1 MTKPVGYQL
10 TFAFI
15 KNGPLEKL
23 TILAFTHK
31 HFYLSELGKLVVEND
46 LLEEKI
52 RTLALRTE
60 LGIEEIFYLSTCNRV
75 EFIMATSSNFTNS
88 QIHVL
93 LEHFYAHFSPT
104 QLSNLGQFAK
114 LYKGQDA
121 LRHLFQVSCS
131 IDSMVVGEREITRQL
146 RQAYERASELGYT
159 GDFLRL
165 VMKQTIKTAKEVYT
179 ETRIAEKPISVASLA
194 VRKLIDFN
202 FDESVPIVMIG
213 AGETNTLV
221 GKYLKKEGF
230 KNFFIYNRTLEKA
243 ELLAETLGGKALPL
257 EELDKYDDTV
267 RVIFTCTASSTPIL
281 TQSIWSKLKKD
292 NVFPPV
298 IIDLAV
304 PNDVEKEL
312 QLEST
317 LEYINIDSLK
327 IEVDNNLQFREQEL
341 EKANEIIEKG
351 LSEFEGILKI
361 RNLEL
366 ALSSFPSQVKDIKN
380 KALKEVF
387 HKELQTV
394 DSETKLLI
402 ERMLTYMEK
411 KCISVPIVLAKQTLI
426 GSGIAEEPLKISSPL
441 S

>member
-1 MTKPVGYQL
+1 M
-10 TFAFI
+10 
-15 KNGPLEKL
+15 EKL

-52 RTLALRTE
+52 RTLSLRTD

-104 QLSNLGQFAK
+104 QLSNFGQFAK
-114 LYKGQDA
+114 LYKGQEA

-194 VRKLIDFN
+194 VRKLVDFN
-202 FDESVPIVMIG
+202 FDENVPILMIG
-213 AGETNTLV
+213 AGETNNLV
-221 GKYLKKEGF
+221 GKYLKKEGY
-230 KNFFIYNRTLEKA
+230 KNFTIYNRTLEKA
-243 ELLAETLGGKALPL
+243 ELLAESLGGIALPL
-257 EELDKYDDTV
+257 EELVKHEDTV
-267 RVIFTCTASSTPIL
+267 RVIFTCTAAPTPIL
-281 TQSIWSKLKKD
+281 TRHIWSGLKKD

-304 PNDVEKEL
+304 PNDVETEL
-312 QLEST
+312 QVEPT

-341 EKANEIIEKG
+341 QKANEIIEKS
-351 LSEFEGILKI
+351 LIEFEGILKI

-366 ALSSFPSQVKDIKN
+366 ALSSFPSQVKDIKI
-380 KALKEVF
+380 KAINEVF
-387 HKELQTV
+387 HKELQSV
-394 DSETKLLI
+394 DTETKLLI

-426 GSGIAEEPLKISSPL
+426 GSGHAVEPRKVSTPL

>member
-1 MTKPVGYQL
+1 MTKPAGYQL

-60 LGIEEIFYLSTCNRV
+60 LGIEEIFHLSTCNRV

-202 FDESVPIVMIG
+202 FDENVPIVMIG

-312 QLEST
+312 QQEST

-351 LSEFEGILKI
+351 LSEFEGILKV

>member
-1 MTKPVGYQL
+1 MTKAVRYQL

-15 KNGPLEKL
+15 KKSPLEKL

-31 HFYLSELGKLVVEND
+31 HFYLSELGKLVVDND
-46 LLEEKI
+46 LLEERI
-52 RTLALRTE
+52 RNLSLRID

-75 EFIMATSSNFTNS
+75 EFVMATSSDFTNS

-146 RQAYERASELGYT
+146 RQAYEKATELGYT

-165 VMKQTIKTAKEVYT
+165 VMKQTIKIAKEVYT

-202 FDESVPIVMIG
+202 FDENVPIVMIG

-221 GKYLKKEGF
+221 AKYLKKEGF
-230 KNFFIYNRTLEKA
+230 KNFTIYNRTLEKA
-243 ELLAETLGGKALPL
+243 ELLAESVGGVAYPL
-257 EELDKYDDTV
+257 DELVNHEETV
-267 RVIFTCTASSTPIL
+267 RVIFTCTAAPAPIL
-281 TQSIWSKLKKD
+281 NRSIWSELKKD

-312 QLEST
+312 QLVST

-341 EKANEIIEKG
+341 EKANDIIEKG
-351 LSEFEGILKI
+351 LTEFEGILKI
-361 RNLEL
+361 RNLER
-366 ALSSFPSQVKDIKN
+366 ALSSFPSQVKEIKN
-380 KALKEVF
+380 KALREVF
-387 HKELQTV
+387 YKELQSV
-394 DSETKLLI
+394 DAETKLLI

-426 GSGIAEEPLKISSPL
+426 GSGHTEEPLKVSTPIS
-441 S
+441 